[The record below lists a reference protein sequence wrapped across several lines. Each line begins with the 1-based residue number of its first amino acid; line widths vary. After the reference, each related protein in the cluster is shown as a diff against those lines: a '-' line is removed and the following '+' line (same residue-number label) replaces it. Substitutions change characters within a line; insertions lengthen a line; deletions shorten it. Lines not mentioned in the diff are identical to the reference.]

1 MSELQFTREKGR
13 KQTRCILHKVAD
25 IPGGVGVDP
34 ASLNNDYLLEGTP
47 LAIGSNGL
55 YKVVAN
61 AVLVNPASTTDT
73 SIRIQKGSHLKAGT
87 VILGATVQTINKSN
101 ADYDVVTLDKGLSAA
116 QTVGTTI
123 GETANVVAVCGTE
136 KNVKDRGNIFVDA
149 WVIAV
154 LQKSNAPLLT
164 STQKDTAPTLVYV

>member
-1 MSELQFTREKGR
+1 MSELQFTRAKGR

-34 ASLNNDYLLEGTP
+34 ASLNDDYLLEGTP
-47 LAIGSNGL
+47 LAVGANGL

-73 SIRIQKGSHLKAGT
+73 SIRVKKGSHLKGGT
-87 VILGATVQTINKSN
+87 VILGATVQSIDKSN

-123 GETANVVAVCGTE
+123 GENATVVAVCGTE
-136 KNVKDRGNIFVDA
+136 KNVQSRGNIFVDA

-164 STQKDTAPTLVYV
+164 AAQKTNAPTLVYV